1 MELRVSIS
9 KSYLR
14 DEDVRCQRREEKQ
27 PRQKKSWMIRDELK
41 EALLSKPTDEKRTVK
56 QINFGFIWI
65 FQHGPSS
72 PPCGQAGCGCRSRV
86 CPLLLLPPLLFLV
99 GDHHPLCSDGAGPL
113 QRNLWNG
120 IPGGANGGVMETRDQ
135 FKLYRWDNRNK
146 ILHAT
151 EYFQAFFCEWVRG
164 LSGLRPSLNF
174 YKASTLRQQDR
185 VMPTG
190 SAPSNHVSV
199 HLKCRTCFIMWFVET
214 CINAPHV
221 SVNIS

>member
-113 QRNLWNG
+113 QRNLWND
-120 IPGGANGGVMETRDQ
+120 IPGGANGGVMETRDRL
-135 FKLYRWDNRNK
+135 KLCRWDNRNK

-151 EYFQAFFCEWVRG
+151 EYFQAFFVNEWGGWAVWDPLWTFIKLLPYGSRIE
-164 LSGLRPSLNF
+164 LC
-174 YKASTLRQQDR
+174 QQ
-185 VMPTG
+185 
-190 SAPSNHVSV
+190 
-199 HLKCRTCFIMWFVET
+199 HLHLLIM
-214 CINAPHV
+214 
-221 SVNIS
+221 